1 MVCLSHILIESLPDS
16 SYSSCAE
23 WLQHQ
28 QLFFDNQMGA
38 PYDRCLA
45 AGRRS
50 IEECQFK
57 FPDKKEL
64 CDIGQK
70 FEWFCAK
77 LKDLPSFF
85 DPHINQQQ
93 QQIDEQLFLG

>member
-1 MVCLSHILIESLPDS
+1 M
-16 SYSSCAE
+16 
-23 WLQHQ
+23 QHQ

-50 IEECQFK
+50 VEECQFK

-64 CDIGQK
+64 CDIGQT

-85 DPHINQQQ
+85 DPHINEQQ
-93 QQIDEQLFLG
+93 QQIDEQLFIG